1 FSLVEICFY
10 FVYSFSAATEEELR
24 KLLSKQNQSGEM
36 PMYVV
41 AECGHV
47 DIVKELIEHCDTGLA
62 GIKARNGYDAFHIA
76 SKQGNLET
84 LRVLMEA
91 NPELAMTFDS
101 SNTTALHSAAAQGH
115 MDVVDF
121 LLERCGTVAAIA
133 KSNGKTALHSAT
145 RNGHLQIVKA
155 LLGKDLAIATRTDK
169 KGQMTLHMAVKGQN
183 AELVEELVM
192 SDPSLINMIAG
203 LEKCWPR
210 DVLRPGRAATTFI
223 CLLCSEILPHHSAA
237 PFTALAAAFV
247 PSTVFFVL

>member
-1 FSLVEICFY
+1 
-10 FVYSFSAATEEELR
+10 
-24 KLLSKQNQSGEM
+24 
-36 PMYVV
+36 
-41 AECGHV
+41 CGHV
-47 DIVKELIEHCDTGLA
+47 DIVKELIKHCDTGLA

-101 SNTTALHSAAAQGH
+101 SNTTALHSVAAQGH

-121 LLERCGTVAAIA
+121 LLEQCGTVAAIA

-169 KGQMTLHMAVKGQN
+169 KGQTTLHMAVKGQN
-183 AELVEELVM
+183 VELVEELVM
-192 SDPSLINMIAG
+192 SDPSLINMVGISGLSFSLTHRPQGRAKAWKLESRSEG
-203 LEKCWPR
+203 LE
-210 DVLRPGRAATTFI
+210 DYT
-223 CLLCSEILPHHSAA
+223 
-237 PFTALAAAFV
+237 
-247 PSTVFFVL
+247 PSVRSFA